1 MVTDDEHV
9 NFPVLVVFLDQ
20 FIAILKVLSENVHNL
35 TEDLR
40 AIDIPATL
48 YTLATFIS
56 RIEDTDAASLR
67 LKIKFCVLCN
77 SVFGRSEPVMM
88 RNKESNMRQ
97 NIADIIVDWVQD
109 LPMVRPERIVL
120 QSAPLTRA
128 VLFYSFCAGG
138 YDSDEPE
145 RTPRAEFRHLQ
156 GGGDA
161 V

>member
-77 SVFGRSEPVMM
+77 SVFSRTEPVMM
-88 RNKESNMRQ
+88 RNKESSIRQ
-97 NIADIIVDWVQD
+97 SIIDIIIDWVQETT
-109 LPMVRPERIVL
+109 LVRSNTLISCGEN
-120 QSAPLTRA
+120 
-128 VLFYSFCAGG
+128 
-138 YDSDEPE
+138 
-145 RTPRAEFRHLQ
+145 
-156 GGGDA
+156 
-161 V
+161 